1 MHGTSLVQSQGISPQ
16 ASKPNGN
23 AFEPIPTLYY
33 LVRNNPRGVYHF
45 LQDQNISSGKNNTSL
60 YNGVK
65 NFVKHADQQE
75 VLAFVQAIHPDKKYF
90 DSPTSKPSNLDA
102 KIDEWE
108 KEKKITT
115 DPDVRNMLDE
125 LIAKAKDLAQQ
136 GKGTVEEL
144 ISEFKGAKK
153 DSDFYKQVSII
164 AIVVI
169 ILLIV
174 TRK

>member
-1 MHGTSLVQSQGISPQ
+1 MHGHSLVQSKGLSPQ
-16 ASKPNGN
+16 TSQPNGN

-33 LVRNNPRGVYHF
+33 LVRNNPRGVYNF
-45 LQDQNISSGKNNTSL
+45 LQDQKIEVGKNNNAL
-60 YNGVK
+60 YTGVK
-65 NFVKHADQQE
+65 NFVKHANQQE
-75 VLAFVQAIHPDKKYF
+75 VLAFIQAIHPDKKYF
-90 DSPTSKPSNLDA
+90 DSPTSQPSNLDA
-102 KIDEWE
+102 KIVEWE
-108 KEKKITT
+108 KEKKTTT
-115 DPDVRNMLDE
+115 DPDVRNMLDK

-144 ISEFKGAKK
+144 IGEFKGAKK

-169 ILLIV
+169 VLLIV